1 MKYNLISFLLLF
13 FPILAFTQIEIAVE
27 AYDTF
32 SKAPIYGFHLI
43 VTEGVEQ
50 RVISNAYN
58 ESILTFETIGTFQ
71 QSIEIKIR
79 KSGYQDSDLM
89 FPISYDPRERRK
101 KVALFP
107 QENIIEGR
115 ILDSESEAPLQAD
128 LTLTISD
135 TLLSD
140 QSGTD
145 GRFFFNRVLEG
156 NESFRLKIE
165 KEGYKPFSNP
175 YRFRRVTFPMIIRLT
190 RQEEPTTIIDTVP
203 VEPAIIQG
211 HIRDHKG
218 NPAEGAS
225 VIITYTDGKEQKT
238 NTDSEGYFIAELE
251 GAENTTLVEARVDY
265 PKHKPFITKDQLFS
279 VQLRMKITDLE
290 LDKKR
295 RLKNF
300 LFWKGGAA
308 AVGSISSGIYSAVQ
322 LEKSKGKENELWKTH
337 FDRAEAGLNGAII
350 LGVAGAG
357 CLIAG
362 VLLHREWKKEK
373 EMNDAYFQPLL
384 GTTDQGMTIGIAF
397 KF

>member
-1 MKYNLISFLLLF
+1 MKYTISSFLLLLF
-13 FPILAFTQIEIAVE
+13 HISAIGQIEIVVE

-32 SKAPIYGFHLI
+32 TKAPIYGFHLI

-58 ESILTFETIGTFQ
+58 ESILSFETIGTYQ
-71 QSIEIKIR
+71 QSIEINIR
-79 KSGYQDSDLM
+79 KSGYQDSLLT
-89 FPISYDPRERRK
+89 FSISYDPRERRK
-101 KVALFP
+101 KVALIP

-115 ILDSESEAPLQAD
+115 ILDSKSGEPLQAD
-128 LTLTISD
+128 LTLIIED

-145 GRFFFNRVLEG
+145 GRFFFDRVLEG

-175 YRFRRVTFPMIIRLT
+175 YRFQRVTIPMFIRLT
-190 RQEEPTTIIDTVP
+190 KLEEPVIIDTVP

-211 HIRDHKG
+211 HVRDHKG
-218 NPAEGAS
+218 APAEGAQVM
-225 VIITYTDGKEQKT
+225 VIYGDGQEQKT
-238 NTDSEGYFIAELE
+238 ITDSEGYFIAELE
-251 GAENTTLVEARVDY
+251 EAENTTLVEIRIDY

-300 LFWKGGAA
+300 LLWTGGAA
-308 AVGSISSGIYSAVQ
+308 AVGSIGSGIYSAVQ
-322 LEKSKGKENELWKTH
+322 LEKSKGKENEVWKTH
-337 FDRAEAGLNGAII
+337 FDRAEAGLNGAVI
-350 LGVAGAG
+350 LGVAGVG
-357 CLIAG
+357 CLVAG
-362 VLLHREWKKEK
+362 IILHREWKKEK
-373 EMNDAYFQPLL
+373 QMNDAYFQPLL
-384 GTTDQGMTIGIAF
+384 GATGQGMTIGVAF